1 MSSLNSESRQR
12 LTCWLLVSA
21 FGLVQA
27 LAHRHFVNPDGI
39 SYIEMGRYV
48 AEGHFAA
55 LVNAYWSPLY
65 PFLLGCAFRFTGVS
79 LFWES
84 TAVHLVNFVIGL
96 GTYACLEF
104 FLREILAARN
114 SLSFAPRFLLN
125 DAQLRWAALL
135 FYLWST
141 YFWLGAKFITPDG
154 LVAAEFLLATA
165 LLLRLSPCPYSLGGF
180 AFFGGVLALGYLT
193 KTVNFLLAFV
203 FLFVL
208 FLLVRNRHGAPLRV
222 LASAAAF
229 LALSAPLVLGL
240 SLQNHRLTFGDSGR
254 INYVEFVG
262 GLPHYLHW
270 QGDEPC
276 CGKPLHPTRQIWTD
290 PPVFEFATPIAGSYP
305 PWYDPSYWYDGAR
318 APFLPAAQAHTLF
331 RSANEYLK
339 LVSRSGVLWVLLFAL
354 ILLGRPGGGLHA
366 ATPPSGLV
374 LLPGVAMASLYAL
387 VHVEERFLA
396 GFGLVLLV
404 WLLARFVPSPVAT
417 PRRVRVASG
426 AVLLALVLAIAAGV
440 FADARA
446 LLRPAPF
453 DQWNV
458 AQGLRAAGAEPGTH
472 VALMGDGLNAY
483 WAHLAGLRVIAELPP
498 LGIPRYLSLAPF
510 ERAEIFHRFASTGA
524 RFLLSDSPGPA
535 ISDPDWQRVPAT
547 TFLYRRLPSP
557 SENNPSEA
565 PRLQ

>member
-1 MSSLNSESRQR
+1 M
-12 LTCWLLVSA
+12 LVSA

-27 LAHRHFVNPDGI
+27 LAHRHFINPDGI
-39 SYIEMGRYV
+39 SYIEMGRYL
-48 AEGHFAA
+48 AAGSPEA

-65 PFLLGCAFRFTGVS
+65 PFLLGCVFRLTGVS

-104 FLREILAARN
+104 FLREILAARH

-125 DAQLRWAALL
+125 EAQLRWAALL

-141 YFWLGAKFITPDG
+141 YFWLGARLVTPDG
-154 LVAAEFLLATA
+154 LAAGIFLLCSA
-165 LLLRLSPCPYSLGGF
+165 LLVRIARRCDTPRTWALL
-180 AFFGGVLALGYLT
+180 GVLLAAAYFA
-193 KTVNFLLAFV
+193 KAMNFLLAFV
-203 FLFVL
+203 FLFTSVL
-208 FLLVRNRHGAPLRV
+208 LARHRPRIFLRFAVAGIVFALLSGPFLV
-222 LASAAAF
+222 
-229 LALSAPLVLGL
+229 ALSTEK
-240 SLQNHRLTFGDSGR
+240 SRITFGDSGR
-254 INYVEFVG
+254 INYAEFVA

-270 QGDEPC
+270 QGDETC
-276 CGKPLHPTRQIWTD
+276 CGKPLHPTHRIWSD
-290 PPVFEFATPIAGSYP
+290 PQVFEFGFPIAGSYP
-305 PWYDPSYWYDGAR
+305 PWYDPSYWYDGAS

-354 ILLGRPGGGLHA
+354 IFLGRPGGGIHP

-404 WLLARFVPSPVAT
+404 WLLARFVPSPGAT

-426 AVLLALVLAIAAGV
+426 AVLLALVLAIAVGV
-440 FADARA
+440 IADARA

-453 DQWNV
+453 DQWIV
-458 AQGLRAAGAEPGTH
+458 AQSLRAAGAEPGTQ
-472 VALMGDGLNAY
+472 VALIGDGLNAY

-498 LGIPRYLSLAPF
+498 PGIPRYASLDSA
-510 ERAEIFHRFASTGA
+510 ERAVIFHRFAATGA
-524 RFLLSDSPGPA
+524 QLLLSDSPGLA
-535 ISDPDWQRVPAT
+535 ISDPAWQCLPGT
-547 TFLYRRLPSP
+547 TFLYRPLPSP